1 MDLVETVLKAPPG
14 AIVSPVV
21 SRGQIVLRTVRWFP
35 SLGPTKGGRG
45 PGTVVICAG
54 RSEFVEKY
62 YETIGDLLVRGFT
75 VVAFDW
81 RGQGLSSRPL
91 RNRLKGH
98 VGDFARYRDDLAA
111 VTTQILEPFCPRP
124 WYALAHSMGG
134 TAALHFAAERPD
146 VFERMVLSAPMI
158 DLAGLR
164 NPNLTRAVARI
175 ARHLGFGRGF
185 IPVGRRRALFLST
198 FPGNVLTSDEPRF
211 SRTATLLEAR
221 PDLALGP
228 PTIAWAWAAFKSMA
242 KFKEEGFVQRL
253 GTPTLF
259 ILAGADT
266 VVDSRAAERLSARLR
281 ASTIVTVGGARH
293 ELLMERDALRGQFWS
308 AFDAFIPG
316 MARPDRLPDRKDAMH
331 NSHGSTV
338 A

>member
-1 MDLVETVLKAPPG
+1 MDLVETAFKAPPG

-21 SRGQIVLRTVRWFP
+21 SRGQVVLRTARWLP
-35 SLGPTKGGRG
+35 RLGPAKAGQG

-62 YETIGDLLVRGFT
+62 YEAIGDLLERGFT

-81 RGQGLSSRPL
+81 RGQGLSSRVL

-111 VTTQILEPFCPRP
+111 VTAQLLEPFCPRP

-164 NPNLTRAVARI
+164 NPNLMRAVARI
-175 ARHLGFGRGF
+175 ARHLGLGRGF

-211 SRTATLLEAR
+211 SRTAALLEVR

-228 PTIAWAWAAFKSMA
+228 PTIGWAWAAFKSMA
-242 KFKEEGFVQRL
+242 KFKEEDFVQRL
-253 GTPTLF
+253 TTPTLF

-266 VVDSRAAERLSARLR
+266 VVDGRAAERLSARLR
-281 ASTIVTVGGARH
+281 ASTIVTVRGARH
-293 ELLMERDALRGQFWS
+293 ELLMERDVFRRQFWS
-308 AFDAFIPG
+308 AFDAFVPG
-316 MARPDRLPDRKDAMH
+316 MANPDLALDRTKEMQK
-331 NSHGSTV
+331 SHGSTV

>member
-1 MDLVETVLKAPPG
+1 MDLVETALKAPPG

-21 SRGQIVLRTVRWFP
+21 AQGQAVLRTVRWLP
-35 SLGPTKGGRG
+35 SLGTARVGQG

-54 RSEFVEKY
+54 RSEFIEKY
-62 YETIGDLLVRGFT
+62 YEAVGDLLERGFT

-81 RGQGLSSRPL
+81 RGQGLSSRVL
-91 RNRLKGH
+91 RNRMKGH
-98 VGDFARYRDDLAA
+98 VGDFARYQDDLAA
-111 VTTQILEPFCPRP
+111 VATQLLEPFCPRP

-134 TAALHFAAERPD
+134 TAALHFAAGRPE

-158 DLAGLR
+158 DLAGLH

-175 ARHLGFGRGF
+175 ARHLGLGRAF
-185 IPVGRRRALFLST
+185 VPVGRRRALFLST
-198 FPGNVLTSDEPRF
+198 FPGNVLTSDETRF
-211 SRTATLLEAR
+211 NRTAALLEAR
-221 PDLALGP
+221 PDLAVGP
-228 PTIAWAWAAFKSMA
+228 PTIGWVWAAFKSMA

-253 GTPTLF
+253 TTPTLF
-259 ILAGADT
+259 VLAGADT

-281 ASTIVTVGGARH
+281 ASTIVVVRGARH
-293 ELLMERDALRGQFWS
+293 ELMMERDALRRQFWS

-316 MARPDRLPDRKDAMH
+316 MARPDPALDRRDMMQR
-331 NSHGSTV
+331 SHGSTV

>member
-1 MDLVETVLKAPPG
+1 MDLVETALKAPPD

-21 SRGQIVLRTVRWFP
+21 SRGQIVLRTARWLP
-35 SLGPTKGGRG
+35 RTVPAKGNQR
-45 PGTVVICAG
+45 PGTIVICTG
-54 RSEFVEKY
+54 RSEFIEKY
-62 YETIGDLLVRGFT
+62 YEVIGDLLARGFA

-111 VTTQILEPFCPRP
+111 VTTQLLEPFCPRP
-124 WYALAHSMGG
+124 WFALAHSMGG
-134 TAALHFAAERPD
+134 TVALHFAAERPE

-164 NPNLTRAVARI
+164 TPNLARATAQT

-185 IPVGRRRALFLST
+185 VPVGRRRGLFLST
-198 FPGNVLTSDEPRF
+198 FAGNVLTSDEPRF
-211 SRTATLLEAR
+211 GRTAALLEAG
-221 PDLALGP
+221 PDLALGR
-228 PTIAWAWAAFKSMA
+228 PTIGWVWAAFKDMA
-242 KFKEEGFVQRL
+242 KFRDEGFVRHL
-253 GTPTLF
+253 ATPTLF

-281 ASTIVTVGGARH
+281 ASTIVTVRGARH

-316 MARPDRLPDRKDAMH
+316 MARPDLLLDRKDAMH
-331 NSHGSTV
+331 KSHGSAV